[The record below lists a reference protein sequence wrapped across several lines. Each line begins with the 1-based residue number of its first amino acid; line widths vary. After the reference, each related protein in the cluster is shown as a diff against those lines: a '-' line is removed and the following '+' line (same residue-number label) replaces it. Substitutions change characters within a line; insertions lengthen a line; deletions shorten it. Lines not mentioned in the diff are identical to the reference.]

1 MDDRYLRIQQQIQ
14 RSFSVLKKCLHTWK
28 ESQQTMISAT
38 EKISNFTDQFQCCS
52 KVGTDD
58 LEIGR
63 QFPDLKEKL
72 LFKIECE
79 VDRIFMELRTEIN
92 TMKEC
97 CDKLTRQYD
106 NCIKTY
112 NKLSSA
118 EDLSMICERTATCPS
133 VADMLEWLLASET
146 LFRQQYLCKQQ
157 LMKMFRMNNDVSTE
171 LFLKEWEIGD
181 KEMINE
187 VEGYLCYTSF
197 FLEEKI

>member
-52 KVGTDD
+52 KVGTGD

-79 VDRIFMELRTEIN
+79 VDRIFMELRTEMYVYSI
-92 TMKEC
+92 
-97 CDKLTRQYD
+97 
-106 NCIKTY
+106 
-112 NKLSSA
+112 
-118 EDLSMICERTATCPS
+118 
-133 VADMLEWLLASET
+133 
-146 LFRQQYLCKQQ
+146 
-157 LMKMFRMNNDVSTE
+157 
-171 LFLKEWEIGD
+171 
-181 KEMINE
+181 
-187 VEGYLCYTSF
+187 
-197 FLEEKI
+197 